1 LIVPDLDVTRTRR
14 LFLTFFFAVAAATP
28 ALGGGDYRLLNLNGQ
43 VVKWGTPSMG
53 SGATITY
60 AIATASSSASGI
72 ENCRK
77 TDGINTLLAHSHV
90 KARAFEGALRSAFK
104 MWSDVS
110 DVHFVPAPAGKTAD
124 LVIAAE
130 AVADGIAYSDVT
142 PRPAVAARVETI
154 AQAIICLNPEARWTT
169 GDSADSYRLFYV
181 LAHEIGHTIGLDHP
195 SPSGELMSFE
205 YSSAL
210 QSLQSGD
217 IAGAVLLYGTAHS
230 SPLALNA
237 R

>member
-1 LIVPDLDVTRTRR
+1 MTRTKR
-14 LFLTFFFAVAAATP
+14 LIFVLFFTLAPIAPAV
-28 ALGGGDYRLLNLNGQ
+28 GGGDYRLLNLDGHT
-43 VVKWGTPSMG
+43 VKWGAPSMS

-77 TDGINTLLAHSHV
+77 TEGINKLLARSHV
-90 KARAFEGALRSAFK
+90 KARAFDRALRNAFQ

-110 DVHFVPAPAGKTAD
+110 DVHFSLAPAGTTAD

-130 AVADGIAYSDVT
+130 AIPDGIAYSDVT
-142 PRPAVAARVETI
+142 PKPAPTARVGTI
-154 AQAIICLNPEARWTT
+154 AHAIICLNPEAPWAV

-195 SPSGELMSFE
+195 SPSGEVMSFE
-205 YSSAL
+205 YSRTL
-210 QSLQSGD
+210 YSLQPGD
-217 IAGAVLLYGTAHS
+217 IAGAVSLYGTAHN

-237 R
+237 H